1 MLLPQVDDAD
11 TKYSI
16 SGVTSNS
23 TGTEGGIWDT
33 MDSEDL
39 LLATDTP
46 PPFSEDF
53 YPPSAPSSPLLS
65 LADQALTRLNRS
77 ASSDPANQRKSPPM
91 DACDLRYYSVF
102 FFFFSNQKAVPKIC
116 LFMSCSS
123 PSLVALEVDSEEDSA
138 EPKSPLSPL
147 SSDVEKSDEKGEML
161 HPSSDLTCTRS
172 QSASSACEP
181 ATKVKRCLRLSDKHF
196 YLYISSLM
204 FLFSFTF

>member
-16 SGVTSNS
+16 SGVTSDS
-23 TGTEGGIWDT
+23 TGTEGGIWDM

-77 ASSDPANQRKSPPM
+77 ASSDPANQRRSPPM

-102 FFFFSNQKAVPKIC
+102 MFVCFF
-116 LFMSCSS
+116 
-123 PSLVALEVDSEEDSA
+123 
-138 EPKSPLSPL
+138 
-147 SSDVEKSDEKGEML
+147 
-161 HPSSDLTCTRS
+161 
-172 QSASSACEP
+172 
-181 ATKVKRCLRLSDKHF
+181 
-196 YLYISSLM
+196 
-204 FLFSFTF
+204 